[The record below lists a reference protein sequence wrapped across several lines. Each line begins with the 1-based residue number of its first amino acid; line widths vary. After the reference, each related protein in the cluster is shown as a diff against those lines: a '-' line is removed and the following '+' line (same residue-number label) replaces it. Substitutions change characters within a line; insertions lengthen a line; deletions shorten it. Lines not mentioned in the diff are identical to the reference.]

1 MWRWTGQWTVDSGQ
15 QVERGREQGT
25 ETVDSDSG
33 QWTVDVDV
41 DMDTDTLIT
50 VTKCKE

>member
-15 QVERGREQGT
+15 QVERGVNRGQR
-25 ETVDSDSG
+25 

-41 DMDTDTLIT
+41 DMDTDTPITLI
-50 VTKCKE
+50 KCKE